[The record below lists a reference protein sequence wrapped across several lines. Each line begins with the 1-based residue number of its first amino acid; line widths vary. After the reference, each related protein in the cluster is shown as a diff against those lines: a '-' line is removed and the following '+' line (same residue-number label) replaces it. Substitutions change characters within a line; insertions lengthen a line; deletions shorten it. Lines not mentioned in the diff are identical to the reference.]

1 MDVLSTNVSLYFG
14 ETPCAPSLMLQVA
27 GRGYAELLRTPLRR
41 SSQDSQ
47 WTKIRLCE
55 VALLGHHPQSAGLGS
70 TGREFFHFGVHV
82 SLNSVTDHS
91 FNKISISSLERFSPN
106 LVEPL
111 QASALAR
118 SSPPASAWSA
128 ASSAVSGS
136 VTVSG

>member
-1 MDVLSTNVSLYFG
+1 MPDDHFFG
-14 ETPCAPSLMLQVA
+14 DERP
-27 GRGYAELLRTPLRR
+27 RTPLWL
-41 SSQDSQ
+41 SSQNLPC
-47 WTKIRLCE
+47 TKFRLCE
-55 VALLGHHPQSAGLGS
+55 VALLGHRPRSARHGS
-70 TGREFFHFGVHV
+70 TGREVFHFGVHV

-136 VTVSG
+136 VTVSGAAEIRTAPSPKGSKRNPRAS